1 MYFLF
6 SCCTL
11 VSVLTAALK
20 LLKCCRSCTAAV
32 KVDGAIQ
39 FAIREG
45 LRAPYR
51 LSKESS
57 LDIIPPISE
66 CFIAIEQGDLL
77 HAKKLLNDLAALL
90 VGSRTRC
97 LDEVMLELKF
107 RESRGMMLRQANRIR
122 RAGANLKDKP

>member
-1 MYFLF
+1 MDENRE
-6 SCCTL
+6 L
-11 VSVLTAALK
+11 VDVSRLIS
-20 LLKCCRSCTAAV
+20 R
-32 KVDGAIQ
+32 DGAIQ

-77 HAKKLLNDLAALL
+77 QAKKLLNDLAALL

-107 RESRGMMLRQANRIR
+107 RESKGPMLRQANRIR
-122 RAGANLKDKP
+122 RAGASLKDRPESSN

>member
-1 MYFLF
+1 MALIVGMNENRE
-6 SCCTL
+6 L
-11 VSVLTAALK
+11 IDVSRLIS
-20 LLKCCRSCTAAV
+20 R
-32 KVDGAIQ
+32 DGAIQ

-107 RESRGMMLRQANRIR
+107 RESKGPMLRQANRIR
-122 RAGANLKDKP
+122 RAGASLNDKPESRN

>member
-1 MYFLF
+1 MDENRELID
-6 SCCTL
+6 
-11 VSVLTAALK
+11 VSRLIS
-20 LLKCCRSCTAAV
+20 R
-32 KVDGAIQ
+32 DGAIQ

-107 RESRGMMLRQANRIR
+107 RESKGMMMRQANRIR
-122 RAGANLKDKP
+122 RAGASLKDRPESSN